1 MARLHLRAF
10 QTPDLEVAA
19 AVAAAAFDLDISQP
33 AAAARWQARIA
44 YGLETDPHGAFVA
57 ELGGE
62 IVGVAQA
69 IERERL
75 WCLSLLAVGPRAQ
88 SSGAGRALMERALTY
103 ATDSTDIGLI
113 PSSSDPRALRLYA
126 LSGFA
131 LLPTFEVAGA
141 LDRAAL
147 GQPRGEVHAAGRE
160 DFESLAP
167 ISREVRGAPH
177 TLELEFAIRMGMRV
191 LRVGDR
197 GFAVVWP
204 GRGVWLLVA
213 RDDGAASQLL
223 WAALAMAGAE
233 HPAVRW
239 ITADQQWAIEIVVRA
254 GLRLVPYGAL
264 CVRGRPG
271 TLRAY
276 LPSGPFA

>member
-10 QTPDLEVAA
+10 HASDLAVAA
-19 AVAAAAFDLDISQP
+19 EVSAAAFDHDITDP
-33 AAAARWQARIA
+33 AVASRWRARVAH
-44 YGLETDPHGAFVA
+44 GLETDPDGAFVA

-62 IVGVAQA
+62 VVGVAQA

-75 WCLSLLAVGPRAQ
+75 WCLSLLAVDPRGQ

-103 ATDSTDIGLI
+103 ATDTTDIGLF

-126 LSGFA
+126 LSGFS
-131 LLPTFEVAGA
+131 LLPTFAVAGA
-141 LDRAAL
+141 VHRAAL
-147 GQPRGEVHAAGRE
+147 PQPHGEVHAAAPADLE
-160 DFESLAP
+160 ALAP

-177 TLELEFAIRMGMRV
+177 TLELEWALRMGMRI

-197 GFAVVWP
+197 GFAVVSP

-213 RDDGAASQLL
+213 RDEQAASQLL
-223 WAALAMAGAE
+223 WASLAMAGTE
-233 HPAVRW
+233 HPTVRW
-239 ITADQQWAIEIVVRA
+239 ITAEQQWAIEIVVRA

-264 CVRGRPG
+264 CVRGAAGP
-271 TLRAY
+271 LRSF

>member
-1 MARLHLRAF
+1 VARLHLRALHA
-10 QTPDLEVAA
+10 PDLEVAA
-19 AVAAAAFDLDISQP
+19 TAAAAAFDLDVSEP
-33 AAAARWQARIA
+33 EAAARWLSRVA
-44 YGLETDPHGAFVA
+44 YGFETDPEGAYVA

-69 IERERL
+69 IRRERL
-75 WCLSLLAVGPRAQ
+75 WCLALLAVDPRAQ

-103 ATDSTDIGLI
+103 ATDTDIGLI
-113 PSSSDPRALRLYA
+113 ISSSDPRALRLYA

-131 LLPTFEVAGA
+131 LLPTFEVAGT
-141 LDRAAL
+141 LDRSAL
-147 GQPRGEVHAAGRE
+147 PQPRGEVHAGGRE
-160 DFESLAP
+160 DFESLAA

-177 TLELEFAIRMGMRV
+177 TLELEFALARGMQL

-223 WAALAMAGAE
+223 WAALALAGTE
-233 HPAVRW
+233 HPSVRW
-239 ITADQQWAIEIVVRA
+239 ITGAQQWAIEIVVRA
-254 GLRLVPYGAL
+254 GLRLVPHGAL
-264 CVRGRPG
+264 CVRGEPG
-271 TLRAY
+271 PLRAY

>member
-1 MARLHLRAF
+1 VARLHLRAF

-19 AVAAAAFDLDISQP
+19 AMAAAAFDLDISEP
-33 AAAARWQARIA
+33 AAAARWHARVA
-44 YGLETDPHGAFVA
+44 YPLETDPHGAFVA

-75 WCLSLLAVGPRAQ
+75 WCLSLLAVAPRAQ
-88 SSGAGRALMERALTY
+88 STGAGRALMERALTY

-131 LLPTFEVAGA
+131 LLPTFEVAGS
-141 LDRAAL
+141 LDRSAL
-147 GQPRGEVHAAGRE
+147 GEPRGEVHAATRE

-177 TLELEFAIRMGMRV
+177 TLELEFAMRMGMRV

-223 WAALAMAGAE
+223 SAALAIAGTE
-233 HPAVRW
+233 RPAVRW
-239 ITADQQWAIEIVVRA
+239 ITAEQQWAIEVVVRA

-271 TLRAY
+271 PLRAF

>member
-1 MARLHLRAF
+1 VAALHLRAF
-10 QTPDLEVAA
+10 HASDLEVAA
-19 AVAAAAFDLDISQP
+19 ELAAAAFGLDTSDP
-33 AAAARWQARIA
+33 AAAARWRSRI
-44 YGLETDPHGAFVA
+44 GHPLETDPDGAFLA
-57 ELGGE
+57 ELDGE
-62 IVGVAQA
+62 VIGVAQA

-75 WCLSLLAVGPRAQ
+75 WCLSLLAVHPRGQ
-88 SSGAGRALMERALTY
+88 SSGAGRALLERALTY
-103 ATDSTDIGLI
+103 ATHTTDIGLI

-141 LDRAAL
+141 INRAAL
-147 GQPRGEVHAAGRE
+147 PQPHGEVHAAGHA
-160 DFESLAP
+160 DLESLAQ

-177 TLELEFAIRMGMRV
+177 TPDLEFALRMG
-191 LRVGDR
+191 LRIVRLGDR
-197 GFAVVWP
+197 GFAVVSP

-213 RDDGAASQLL
+213 RDDEAASQLL
-223 WAALAMAGAE
+223 WAALALAETE

-239 ITADQQWAIEIVVRA
+239 ITAEQQWAIETVVRA

-264 CVRGRPG
+264 CVRGQPGPLRPF
-271 TLRAY
+271 

>member
-1 MARLHLRAF
+1 MARLQLRAF
-10 QTPDLEVAA
+10 ETSDLEVAA
-19 AVAAAAFDLDISQP
+19 AVSAGAFELDVGERSAAERWR
-33 AAAARWQARIA
+33 ARVAHP
-44 YGLETDPHGAFVA
+44 LETDPTGAFLA
-57 ELGGE
+57 ELDGE

-75 WCLSLLAVGPRAQ
+75 WCLSLLAVAPRAQ
-88 SSGAGRALMERALTY
+88 STGAGRALMERALAY
-103 ATDSTDIGLI
+103 ASESTDIGLI

-131 LLPTFEVAGA
+131 LLPTFEVAGS
-141 LDRAAL
+141 LDRSAL
-147 GQPRGEVHAAGRE
+147 PQPRGEVHAVE
-160 DFESLAP
+160 HDDLESLAP
-167 ISREVRGAPH
+167 ISRDVRGAPH
-177 TLELEFAIRMGMRV
+177 TPELEFALRMGMRL

-197 GFAVVWP
+197 GFAVVAP

-223 WAALAMAGAE
+223 WAALAIAGTE
-233 HPAVRW
+233 RPSVRW
-239 ITADQQWAIEIVVRA
+239 ITAEQQWAIEIVVRA

-264 CVRGRPG
+264 CVRGQPG
-271 TLRAY
+271 PLRAF

>member
-1 MARLHLRAF
+1 VARLHLRALH
-10 QTPDLEVAA
+10 TPDLEVAA
-19 AVAAAAFDLDISQP
+19 TMAAAAFDLDVSDP
-33 AAAARWQARIA
+33 VAAARWRSRIA
-44 YGLETDPHGAFVA
+44 YGFETDPEGAFLA

-69 IERERL
+69 IRRERL
-75 WCLSLLAVGPRAQ
+75 WCLSLLAVHPRAQ

-113 PSSSDPRALRLYA
+113 TSSSDPRALRLYA

-131 LLPTFEVAGA
+131 LLPTLEVAGT

-147 GQPRGEVHAAGRE
+147 PQPQGEVHAGGRE
-160 DFESLAP
+160 DFDSLAA

-177 TLELEFAIRMGMRV
+177 TLELEFALGMGMQL

-223 WAALAMAGAE
+223 WAALAIAGTE
-233 HPAVRW
+233 HPSVRW
-239 ITADQQWAIEIVVRA
+239 ITGEQQWAIEILVRA

-264 CVRGRPG
+264 CVRGQPG
-271 TLRAY
+271 PLRAY

>member
-1 MARLHLRAF
+1 M
-10 QTPDLEVAA
+10 
-19 AVAAAAFDLDISQP
+19 AAAALDLDVSDA
-33 AAAARWQARIA
+33 AAAARWRARIA
-44 YGLETDPHGAFVA
+44 YPFETDPHGAYVA

-69 IERERL
+69 IQRERL
-75 WCLSLLAVGPRAQ
+75 WCLSLLAVHPRAQ

-113 PSSSDPRALRLYA
+113 TSSSDPRALRLYA

-131 LLPTFEVAGA
+131 LLPTFDVAGTLDSSA
-141 LDRAAL
+141 LP
-147 GQPRGEVHAAGRE
+147 QPRGEVHAGGRE
-160 DFESLAP
+160 DFETLAA

-177 TLELEFAIRMGMRV
+177 TLELEFALRHGMQL

-204 GRGVWLLVA
+204 GRGLWLLVA
-213 RDDGAASQLL
+213 RDDDAASQLL
-223 WAALAMAGAE
+223 WAALALAGTE
-233 HPAVRW
+233 RPSVRW
-239 ITADQQWAIEIVVRA
+239 ISAEQQWAIEIVVRA
-254 GLRLVPYGAL
+254 GLHLVPHGAL
-264 CVRGRPG
+264 CVRGQPG
-271 TLRAY
+271 PLRAF

>member
-1 MARLHLRAF
+1 MAQLHLRAF
-10 QTPDLEVAA
+10 QESDLASVAEL
-19 AVAAAAFDLDISQP
+19 AAAALGLDISDP
-33 AAAARWQARIA
+33 ASSTRWRTRIA
-44 YGLETDPHGAFVA
+44 YPLETDPDGAFVA
-57 ELGGE
+57 ELNGE
-62 IVGVAQA
+62 LVGVVEA

-75 WCLSLLAVGPRAQ
+75 WCLSLLTVHPRAQ

-103 ATDSTDIGLI
+103 ATDTTDVGLI
-113 PSSSDPRALRLYA
+113 TSSSDPRALRLYA

-141 LDRAAL
+141 VDRAAL
-147 GQPRGEVHAAGRE
+147 PQPDGEVHAAGSA
-160 DFESLAP
+160 DVESLAP

-177 TLELEFAIRMGMRV
+177 TLELEYALRMGMRI

-197 GFAVVWP
+197 GFAVVSP

-213 RDDGAASQLL
+213 RDEPAASQLL
-223 WAALAMAGAE
+223 WAALAMAGTE
-233 HPAVRW
+233 HPTVRW
-239 ITADQQWAIEIVVRA
+239 ITAEQQWAVEIVVRA

-264 CVRGRPG
+264 CVRGQAGP
-271 TLRAY
+271 LRAF

>member
-10 QTPDLEVAA
+10 HASDLEVAA
-19 AVAAAAFDLDISQP
+19 ALSAAAFELDIREP
-33 AAAARWQARIA
+33 ATAARWRARVG
-44 YGLETDPHGAFVA
+44 YPLETDPHGAFIA

-62 IVGVAQA
+62 VVGVAQA

-75 WCLSLLAVGPRAQ
+75 WCLSLLAVHPRAQ
-88 SSGAGRALMERALTY
+88 SSGAGRALLERALTY

-131 LLPTFEVAGA
+131 LLPTFEAAGTLNRSA
-141 LDRAAL
+141 LP
-147 GQPRGEVHAAGRE
+147 QPRGEVHAAGRD

-177 TLELEFAIRMGMRV
+177 TLELEFALRMGMRV

-223 WAALAMAGAE
+223 WAALTIAGTE
-233 HPAVRW
+233 RPTVRW
-239 ITADQQWAIEIVVRA
+239 ITAEQQWAIEIVVRA

>member
-10 QTPDLEVAA
+10 HASDLEVAA
-19 AVAAAAFDLDISQP
+19 STSAAAFEHDISEA
-33 AAAARWQARIA
+33 AAAARWRERIA
-44 YGLETDPHGAFVA
+44 YPLETDPDGAFLA

-62 IVGVAQA
+62 VVGVAQA
-69 IERERL
+69 IKRERL
-75 WCLSLLAVGPRAQ
+75 WCLSLLAVLPSAQ

-103 ATDSTDIGLI
+103 ATKSTDVGLI
-113 PSSSDPRALRLYA
+113 TSSSDPRALRLYS

-147 GQPRGEVHAAGRE
+147 PQPRGEVHAVARE
-160 DFESLAP
+160 DLESLAA

-177 TLELEFAIRMGMRV
+177 TLELEFALRARMRV
-191 LRVGDR
+191 LRIGDR
-197 GFAVVWP
+197 GFAVVNP

-213 RDDGAASQLL
+213 RDDGAAEQLL
-223 WAALAMAGAE
+223 AVALTMVGTE
-233 HPAVRW
+233 RPTVRW
-239 ITADQQWAIEIVVRA
+239 ITAEQQWAIELVVRA

-271 TLRAY
+271 APHAY

>member
-1 MARLHLRAF
+1 VAQLNLRAF
-10 QTPDLEVAA
+10 EASDLEVAA
-19 AVAAAAFDLDISQP
+19 AVAAAAFDLDIGEP
-33 AAAARWQARIA
+33 AAAARWRTRVA
-44 YGLETDPHGAFVA
+44 YPLETDPNGAYVA

-75 WCLSLLAVGPRAQ
+75 WCLSLLAVSPSAQ

-103 ATDSTDIGLI
+103 ATDSTDIGI
-113 PSSSDPRALRLYA
+113 ITSSSDPRALRLYA
-126 LSGFA
+126 LSGFS

-141 LDRAAL
+141 LDRSAL
-147 GQPRGEVHAAGRE
+147 PQPRGEVHAASR
-160 DFESLAP
+160 DDLESLAP

-177 TLELEFAIRMGMRV
+177 TLELEYALRV
-191 LRVGDR
+191 GGRILRVGDR
-197 GFAVVWP
+197 GFAVVLP

-213 RDDGAASQLL
+213 RDDAAASQLL
-223 WAALAMAGAE
+223 WAALTIVGTE

-239 ITADQQWAIEIVVRA
+239 ITAEQQWAIEIVVRA

-264 CVRGRPG
+264 CVRGQPG
-271 TLRAY
+271 PLRAF